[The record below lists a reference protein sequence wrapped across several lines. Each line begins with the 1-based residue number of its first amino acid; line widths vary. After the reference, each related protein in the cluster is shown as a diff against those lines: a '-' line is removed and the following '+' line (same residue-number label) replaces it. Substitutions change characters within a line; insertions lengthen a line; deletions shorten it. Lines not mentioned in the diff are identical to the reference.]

1 MKVYYT
7 NMLSKPLICRKSHA
21 DTPKCHNSKDTNFR
35 LAGKELHIT
44 ALYCLYPSL
53 SLHFSVTSVV
63 EF

>member
-35 LAGKELHIT
+35 LAGKEQHSN
-44 ALYCLYPSL
+44 AQN
-53 SLHFSVTSVV
+53 SVSPL
-63 EF
+63 FI